1 MWLLQTQVKDQGSI
15 GGYMFSK
22 VIFRS
27 FGQEHFLTS
36 SCAALLNDALAL
48 SFMSV
53 EVLLPDA
60 GWSWYMY
67 YSVPHIRLTIR
78 RTTAQFY
85 KRRFQVSKKASAV
98 VSWSTRVL
106 WPQCVKWARWR
117 SCRYGVLILKLC
129 CSSLWCAL
137 ACSCVSCSEW
147 PTFWLTSERTKLVES
162 RCMCCQRNPMT
173 VILQWMW
180 NIDCGKAHTSHLWRW
195 W

>member
-60 GWSWYMY
+60 GWS
-67 YSVPHIRLTIR
+67 
-78 RTTAQFY
+78 
-85 KRRFQVSKKASAV
+85 
-98 VSWSTRVL
+98 
-106 WPQCVKWARWR
+106 
-117 SCRYGVLILKLC
+117 
-129 CSSLWCAL
+129 
-137 ACSCVSCSEW
+137 
-147 PTFWLTSERTKLVES
+147 
-162 RCMCCQRNPMT
+162 
-173 VILQWMW
+173 
-180 NIDCGKAHTSHLWRW
+180 
-195 W
+195 